1 MDAREVIGF
10 IMVLAIIG
18 ILGMVSIY
26 INEKVADKTALVSGD
41 TFYNASTDVV
51 ASVETGWDF
60 TEIVIIAIAAGLI
73 IAAIFGVIG
82 GYIKL

>member
-41 TFYNASTDVV
+41 TFYNASQDVV
-51 ASVETGWDF
+51 ASVETG
-60 TEIVIIAIAAGLI
+60 
-73 IAAIFGVIG
+73 
-82 GYIKL
+82 